1 MLSKQQ
7 YTGYIPKQFESVV
20 KTNPRNEKPYV
31 SFVAVARN
39 DDHGGDFLPRMIVF
53 IRALLEQVKKHNLDT
68 ELIIVDWN
76 PPSDKP
82 KLHQALIQSSAEFID
97 LIKNSSCK
105 VRIIEVPPEIHRKLQ
120 NSDKIQLFQMIGKNV
135 GIKRAYGKFVIATN
149 VDLLFS
155 DELIKSFT
163 SRSLKPEF
171 FYRIDRYDVNGMS
184 YEAPVSQQFDHCKH
198 NVIRVNRKDG
208 TFTTISSTGIWL
220 EKRKKSLQ
228 HLRKFIML
236 NVYESIHDAKA
247 LVHDAKALVHDA
259 KALVHDAKA
268 LVHDA
273 KALVHDAKALVHDG
287 LNLIHSQQNKKLGL
301 KKIKIITKLVS
312 KAVLVLIRGLA
323 SLVSKAVLVLIRR
336 LASLTNK
343 IVVSP
348 ISNGIQLLN
357 YSRKLGYPLLH
368 TNGCGDFTLMA
379 TEKWHALHGYP
390 ELEIFS
396 WNLDSV
402 MLQMAYEYGLR
413 EKILKDPM
421 RLYHMEHSSGWTPE
435 QHDNLFKRLKDKGIP
450 YLSFEEFKLL
460 AKQMHREKRPIIFN
474 KDDWG
479 LGSEILPEI
488 HLN

>member
-273 KALVHDAKALVHDG
+273 KALVHDG

-323 SLVSKAVLVLIRR
+323 SLVSKAVLVLIR
-336 LASLTNK
+336 
-343 IVVSP
+343 
-348 ISNGIQLLN
+348 G
-357 YSRKLGYPLLH
+357 
-368 TNGCGDFTLMA
+368 
-379 TEKWHALHGYP
+379 
-390 ELEIFS
+390 
-396 WNLDSV
+396 
-402 MLQMAYEYGLR
+402 
-413 EKILKDPM
+413 
-421 RLYHMEHSSGWTPE
+421 
-435 QHDNLFKRLKDKGIP
+435 
-450 YLSFEEFKLL
+450 
-460 AKQMHREKRPIIFN
+460 
-474 KDDWG
+474 
-479 LGSEILPEI
+479 
-488 HLN
+488 